1 MRDLPPSSVPESLR
15 SVLASAGMPAAGGRA
30 DRRGHADSLQSV
42 FAAAGIH
49 AAWVTMP
56 IDGDPALPAERVAA
70 EAPPDPVLDETADLE
85 PAPQPELDETPDPD
99 EPPEPD
105 RLDPERA
112 AEPVAAKRSG
122 KGPAAVRPR
131 GPVASFAVHAFALLA
146 FFDWPAPSPV
156 DPAPPIPVALVI
168 EQPPP
173 DTGKQPAPPPA
184 PAGHLASDDMGDVK
198 AQKSGAGAPAPA
210 ETPKIEAAA
219 PPPTPQEKPQQ
230 AEPKPAKERLAAMV
244 PPPKPTP
251 PAQPERKSETTPTA
265 PPHPAET
272 PHSAPRA
279 ARYPGP
285 AATRDEY
292 LAYLLVLTKQHFD
305 LLPKSAVGDRQ
316 GETVVTILVL
326 DDGTVARI
334 GVSQTSGY
342 PDIDARI
349 EQMVAAVGKFPPLPQ
364 WYQGPRVELNLRLRF
379 PEALEE

>member
-1 MRDLPPSSVPESLR
+1 MIRDLPPSTVPESLR
-15 SVLASAGMPAAGGRA
+15 SVLASAGYGPPPTDEPVVPDTAPVGR
-30 DRRGHADSLQSV
+30 DR
-42 FAAAGIH
+42 
-49 AAWVTMP
+49 
-56 IDGDPALPAERVAA
+56 
-70 EAPPDPVLDETADLE
+70 APPDPVLEETADSDLTLG
-85 PAPQPELDETPDPD
+85 PELDETPDPD
-99 EPPEPD
+99 EPDEPS

-112 AEPVAAKRSG
+112 AEPSASKRSG
-122 KGPAAVRPR
+122 KGAAAVRPR

-156 DPAPPIPVALVI
+156 DPAQPIPVALVM

-173 DTGKQPAPPPA
+173 DMGKQPAPPPA
-184 PAGHLASDDMGDVK
+184 PAGHLASDDMGDVTAK
-198 AQKSGAGAPAPA
+198 KSGAGAPAPA
-210 ETPKIEAAA
+210 EAPKTEAAP

-230 AEPKPAKERLAAMV
+230 PESKPAKERVAALI
-244 PPPKPTP
+244 PPLKPTP
-251 PAQPERKSETTPTA
+251 PAQPEAKPEAAPAA
-265 PPHPAET
+265 PPHPVET
-272 PHSAPRA
+272 PHRAPRA

-292 LAYLLVLTKQHFD
+292 LAYLLTLTKQHFD
-305 LLPKSAVGDRQ
+305 LLPKAAVGDRQ

-334 GVSQTSGY
+334 GVSQSSGY

-349 EQMVAAVGKFPPLPQ
+349 EQMVAAVGRFPPLPQ